1 MLTNEEKISII
12 INRIDNIDAQ
22 IKSFIDNAEICA
34 GKYSVEEEV
43 LACNAKKEA
52 LLQELNLLTNQG

>member
-1 MLTNEEKISII
+1 MINNEEKIVYLT
-12 INRIDNIDAQ
+12 NRINNIDAQ

-34 GKYSVEEEV
+34 GKYSVDEEV

-52 LLQELNLLTNQG
+52 LIQELDLLTNQG